1 MQQVSTKLY
10 IASFGASCLHCA
22 TCMYVRPD
30 QFDFSFH
37 GPDRSKILG
46 IKKKKK
52 KRGVAMHGQIAA
64 VRGYSLRL
72 PQCSLQ
78 PLSGPELL

>member
-1 MQQVSTKLY
+1 M
-10 IASFGASCLHCA
+10 GAGDSYLGQ
-22 TCMYVRPD
+22 TN
-30 QFDFSFH
+30 FDFLFH
-37 GPDRSKILG
+37 GRPTQNFG
-46 IKKKKK
+46 NPK

-64 VRGYSLRL
+64 IRGYSLRL